1 MVGRHC
7 SDQKGQ
13 LVWVMG
19 TPWDSATERFIHT
32 GPPNTPSLK
41 SQRRAGLC
49 NMNFLNLYFPCAKN
63 TSQVSSC
70 KHPPCLLFEE
80 QSSLLN
86 TFKAKLFSCLKHKSY
101 HVILSLQSVSHL
113 RAFACAIP
121 FPPPALAQLV
131 SSHPSGLTYSE
142 RPCLTIPTQS
152 CSWPLNLYLYTLFL
166 VKLLL

>member
-1 MVGRHC
+1 
-7 SDQKGQ
+7 
-13 LVWVMG
+13 MG
-19 TPWDSATERFIHT
+19 DGNPMGLSNRKVHSHRAAQHPLTKITEKSRSVQHELLDSLL
-32 GPPNTPSLK
+32 SL
-41 SQRRAGLC
+41 C
-49 NMNFLNLYFPCAKN
+49 KN

-86 TFKAKLFSCLKHKSY
+86 TSKAKLFSCLKHKSY